1 MNEMLPKTDLLER
14 AIYSQ
19 ICLHDGIKAG
29 KIEKLADPASQHRI
43 NQFLFGKE
51 NRSLFS
57 V

>member
-1 MNEMLPKTDLLER
+1 MEQTLPKTDLLER

-19 ICLHDGIKAG
+19 ICRHDGIKAR
-29 KIEKLADPASQHRI
+29 KIEKLADPTSQHRI

-57 V
+57 A